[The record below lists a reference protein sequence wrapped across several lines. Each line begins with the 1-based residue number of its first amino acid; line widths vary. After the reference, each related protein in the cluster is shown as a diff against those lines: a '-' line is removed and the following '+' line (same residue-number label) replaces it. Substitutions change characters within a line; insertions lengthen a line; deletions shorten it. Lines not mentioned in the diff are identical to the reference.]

1 MQDAAL
7 FVAILACISSV
18 TPIAGLY
25 ARARLAPLDDPDTAM
40 VAVIDNVLGV
50 FAGGIVGIAVLFA
63 IQSTANSLLHT
74 IASAISHD
82 LRGALSQNV
91 PAYDSS
97 VLRTDRMI
105 VAAVGVLGLLA
116 TLYAPP
122 FMLVWLGIVGT
133 GTLIASLAAP
143 VLLPAVWLGNA
154 NGALA
159 ALVSGF
165 ATSASLLVYFDANW
179 IEGPLLGCLAGC
191 VAYVLVSMATFRF
204 QPRVEETQ

>member
-1 MQDAAL
+1 
-7 FVAILACISSV
+7 
-18 TPIAGLY
+18 
-25 ARARLAPLDDPDTAM
+25 
-40 VAVIDNVLGV
+40 
-50 FAGGIVGIAVLFA
+50 
-63 IQSTANSLLHT
+63 
-74 IASAISHD
+74 
-82 LRGALSQNV
+82 
-91 PAYDSS
+91 
-97 VLRTDRMI
+97 
-105 VAAVGVLGLLA
+105 
-116 TLYAPP
+116 
-122 FMLVWLGIVGT
+122 MLVWLGIVGT